1 MQVDRVLYPT
11 IPSTFK
17 STYRAEGIKGFFKGS
32 MSNIYV
38 GAAYYSILFAAKEF
52 SERILEPVT
61 WLSQNQKIY
70 ISGSFGGL

>member
-1 MQVDRVLYPT
+1 
-11 IPSTFK
+11 
-17 STYRAEGIKGFFKGS
+17 
-32 MSNIYV
+32 MSNINV

-61 WLSQNQKIY
+61 WLSDNQKIY